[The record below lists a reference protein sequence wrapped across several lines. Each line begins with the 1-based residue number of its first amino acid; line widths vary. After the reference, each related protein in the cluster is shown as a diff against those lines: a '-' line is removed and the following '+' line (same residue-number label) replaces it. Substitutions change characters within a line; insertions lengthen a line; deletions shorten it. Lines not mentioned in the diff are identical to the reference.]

1 VSARLLDGFGARHL
15 AVAAVFAVVYP
26 CIGVTYKLIVG
37 GAPHLMPVL
46 MDSLACFVL
55 ALGAMAGVVV
65 TDNRLGGRLG
75 PAPRVALAALAGA
88 VLGTLVMEAT
98 IRLALQP
105 LGLDSEPENVLYAG
119 EAHRVAVR
127 FASGL
132 TWSFMLV
139 ALYSLFQE
147 SRRAAQQLHTA
158 RVAALAAQRALLD
171 GEVRATQARVD
182 PDALF
187 ETLQDIDRAYA
198 KSTTGGEE
206 ALDRLIASLRLRSA

>member
-1 VSARLLDGFGARHL
+1 MSARLLSGFGTRHL
-15 AVAAVFAVVYP
+15 ALAVGFAIVYP
-26 CIGVTYKLIVG
+26 CIGVSYKLIVG
-37 GAPHLMPVL
+37 GAPQLVPVL
-46 MDSLACFVL
+46 IDSLACFVL
-55 ALGAMAGVVV
+55 ALGAMGGVVM
-65 TDNRLGGRLG
+65 TDNRLGGRVG

-88 VLGTLVMEAT
+88 ILGTLVMEAT

-127 FASGL
+127 FASAL

-139 ALYSLFQE
+139 ALYALFQE
-147 SRRAAQQLHTA
+147 SRRAAQQLHAA

-171 GEVRATQARVD
+171 GELRATQARVD
-182 PDALF
+182 PDVLF
-187 ETLQDIDRAYA
+187 ETLQDIERAYA

-206 ALDRLIASLRLRSA
+206 ALDRLIASLRLRFA